1 MTIIQGNSLDVL
13 KTLPANHFHCVVTS
27 PPYWNLRDYG
37 VEGQMGLE
45 PTPEL
50 FIANMVALFREVR
63 RVLRDD
69 GTLWINIGDS
79 FANDNKWG
87 GQTGGKH
94 VTALHGNSGV
104 GRGKRITGLKPK
116 DMVGIPW
123 MLAFALRTDG
133 WYLRSEIIWSKK
145 SPMPESVKDRPTK
158 AHEQIFLLTKKPR
171 YFYDAIGSQEEC
183 TGNAHSR
190 GHGINLKAK
199 SSGQVPRIKSK
210 QNESFIASVNEIV
223 SKRNMR
229 SVWSMSSYPLKQA
242 HFAAF
247 PPELV
252 RRCLSA
258 GTSEGGCCG
267 HCGMLIERVLSK
279 VRVATRPGTN
289 SKVKH
294 CSNWARSDLLKPVF
308 HNAVSHNTPELHPK
322 TKHDLMHELGSTPF
336 KPTEFGNRDPQRH
349 VTETKTIGWQ
359 QSCKCLEP
367 SIEPCRVLDPFHGA
381 GTTMKVCERLG
392 LDYTGIE
399 LKQSYIDLS
408 LQREAVK
415 FPHEKTAKK
424 AKRHYQVASQME
436 FEF

>member
-1 MTIIQGNSLDVL
+1 MAEIIQGNSLDVL

-37 VEGQMGLE
+37 VDGQMGLE

-63 RVLRDD
+63 RVLRND

-79 FANDNKWG
+79 YAS
-87 GQTGGKH
+87 GGKGGGGSFMKSRKQGSWEPQSK
-94 VTALHGNSGV
+94 VNGWRSAPNGYKN
-104 GRGKRITGLKPK
+104 K
-116 DMVGIPW
+116 DIIGIPW

-158 AHEQIFLLTKKPR
+158 AHEQIFLLTKNPR

-190 GHGINLKAK
+190 GHGINLKATRA
-199 SSGQVPRIKSK
+199 GQVPRIKSK
-210 QNESFIASVNEIV
+210 QNESFSFSVTEV
-223 SKRNMR
+223 MSKRNMR

-258 GTSEGGCCG
+258 GTSDGGCCG
-267 HCGMLIERVLSK
+267 QCGAPIERVLAK
-279 VRVATRPGTN
+279 VRIPTRPGTN

-294 CSNWARSDLLKPVF
+294 CSNWAKGAGDHSGIGHCVP
-308 HNAVSHNTPELHPK
+308 TQHPK
-322 TKHDLMHELGSTPF
+322 AKHDLMAESGSTPF

-359 QSCKCLEP
+359 NTCKCDA
-367 SIEPCRVLDPFHGA
+367 SFARCRVLDPFHGA

-399 LKQSYIDLS
+399 LKQEYIDLS
-408 LQREAVK
+408 LKREAVK
-415 FPHEKTAKK
+415 FPHESTKQKK
-424 AKRHYQVASQME
+424 RRVKVAMQME
-436 FEF
+436 FTF